1 MILQKKNFFKGS
13 IFNVFYLEDIV
24 KLYSGMSP
32 ELIYSNQNILNI
44 FFNSRRGQNS
54 KLGFMPVRPQKFV
67 FWSLNQFL
75 KNKPTQTIHQKKG
88 LFKTFSEQFLFF
100 HLVN

>member
-1 MILQKKNFFKGS
+1 MILQKNIFVLKGS

-24 KLYSGMSP
+24 KHYPGMSP
-32 ELIYSNQNILNI
+32 EPIYSNQNILNI
-44 FFNSRRGQNS
+44 FFNSRGQNS

-75 KNKPTQTIHQKKG
+75 KK
-88 LFKTFSEQFLFF
+88 
-100 HLVN
+100 